1 MSGASNK
8 PPLLPGIAVTA
19 KTGSNSAE
27 AGSQKAP
34 AIGTAT
40 SVAKATATGGTST
53 RSAGFAA
60 NAGSEAEAAGF
71 SAAASGGNN
80 EKPQGFTLTAES
92 EEEFIESVLADNA
105 QEGDNNAADPDDQ
118 GKVEVK
124 KNVIRE
130 LLKDYEIPK
139 DDSIKE
145 AFRSMVAN
153 YFVFRENSA
162 VIKKEW
168 QDKLKGSD
176 PSLMDRVKSLDP
188 TPENIVKTI
197 IKSCADKCKIN
208 EKSGVQYDN
217 TTSSPTVTPVPKS
230 SDPTDKDGTAPPVG
244 GGTFIAQLAEK
255 GKGLLSSIKKKIT
268 DLISGANGTQDKDN
282 TSSFAP
288 VATSEQIN
296 EEVRRKADY
305 KEKTPTDQRKVSD
318 KAGINPKTLTSLH
331 SAEGEMDQLSNSS
344 STLDPSV
351 GLPKTTAEPPMLMME
366 QHAAAAAAKSP
377 VLPKPP
383 TSDGPD
389 SSRIGTPVTAVGP
402 HRAP

>member
-8 PPLLPGIAVTA
+8 PPLLPVIAVTA
-19 KTGSNSAE
+19 KTGSNPAE

-92 EEEFIESVLADNA
+92 EEEEFIESVLADNA

-130 LLKDYEIPK
+130 LLKDYEIPR

-168 QDKLKGSD
+168 QDKLKDSD
-176 PSLMDRVKSLDP
+176 PSLMERIQGADLS
-188 TPENIVKTI
+188 PEDLARTL

-208 EKSGVQYDN
+208 KKSGVQDDKTAY
-217 TTSSPTVTPVPKS
+217 SPTLTPVS
-230 SDPTDKDGTAPPVG
+230 SSLDPTKDGTAPPVG
-244 GGTFIAQLAEK
+244 GGTFIAQLAEQ
-255 GKGLLSSIKKKIT
+255 GKGFLSSVKKKIT
-268 DLISGANGTQDKDN
+268 DLVSGANDAKDQN
-282 TSSFAP
+282 NPDNFLS
-288 VATSEQIN
+288 VATSDQISQAKKDN
-296 EEVRRKADY
+296 SRGSSQAAVNIGLAGEFANKAV
-305 KEKTPTDQRKVSD
+305 EME
-318 KAGINPKTLTSLH
+318 TLSR
-331 SAEGEMDQLSNSS
+331 SS
-344 STLDPSV
+344 SDLDSSSA
-351 GLPKTTAEPPMLMME
+351 LPAKTAKSAMLMQK
-366 QHAAAAAAKSP
+366 QHAAAAEEVAKSP
-377 VLPKPP
+377 ESPKPK
-383 TSDGPD
+383 TSDGTTM
-389 SSRIGTPVTAVGP
+389 SQPVVSP
-402 HRAP
+402 HMGGHN